1 MKICSLVPG
10 GTEILFALGL
20 GDQVVG
26 VTDLCDYPPE
36 AKKKPVVSRALV
48 DIHTPTSAQVDRIM
62 REHARSGR
70 STYALDVGWLHRA
83 KPDLIVT
90 QDVCGVCTLN
100 SYEVAKAIAELDPPP
115 QALVLNPKRLS
126 DIFAAIQAVGEAT
139 GATAKAE
146 ELVQR
151 FQERVRAVA
160 QMTARHARVPPCL
173 FLVWTDP
180 PIAVGC
186 WISEMVE
193 VAGGSHGLARP
204 HEPYVRLSWDQ
215 VLAYCPEFI
224 FVSPGGYD
232 VRRTTE
238 EVSWLAGREGW
249 WDLPAVKRRHVYVMD
264 PGYYARGGPRVVRGL
279 EILAQIIHPET
290 CTGPIPRGRWQ
301 SWPPRQPR
309 RCGPRGSHGTS
320 ARMLVDRL
328 LDKLQGQSKVADL
341 NVLLRALCS
350 A

>member
-1 MKICSLVPG
+1 MASSC
-10 GTEILFALGL
+10 
-20 GDQVVG
+20 
-26 VTDLCDYPPE
+26 E
-36 AKKKPVVSRALV
+36 ARSHP
-48 DIHTPTSAQVDRIM
+48 
-62 REHARSGR
+62 HARRVRCLHAEFSRGR
-70 STYALDVGWLHRA
+70 QGHRRA
-83 KPDLIVT
+83 GPSAPGPL
-90 QDVCGVCTLN
+90 
-100 SYEVAKAIAELDPPP
+100 
-115 QALVLNPKRLS
+115 LNPKRLS

-139 GATAKAE
+139 GAAAKAE

-204 HEPYVRLSWDQ
+204 HEPYVRLPWDQ
-215 VLAYCPEFI
+215 VLAYRPEFI

-238 EVSWLAGREGW
+238 EVRWLAGREGW

-290 CTGPIPRGRWQ
+290 CTGPIPPGAVAKLAPSAAEGVWPEGIARHFHPYA
-301 SWPPRQPR
+301 SWAAIGQ
-309 RCGPRGSHGTS
+309 
-320 ARMLVDRL
+320 AA
-328 LDKLQGQSKVADL
+328 GQSKVL
-341 NVLLRALCS
+341 I
-350 A
+350 